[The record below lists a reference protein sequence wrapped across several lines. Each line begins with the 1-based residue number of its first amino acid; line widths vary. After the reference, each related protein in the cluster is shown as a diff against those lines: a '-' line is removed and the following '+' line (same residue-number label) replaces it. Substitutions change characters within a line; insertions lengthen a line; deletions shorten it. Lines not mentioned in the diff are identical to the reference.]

1 MAPSGAV
8 GGGGTCSL
16 NINTI
21 PSSHVTLDGRNLGS
35 TPRLGVMVPSG
46 THNIIFSTEN
56 ARKSTITSCRA
67 GETKTVAIRM
77 PE

>member
-1 MAPSGAV
+1 
-8 GGGGTCSL
+8 
-16 NINTI
+16 
-21 PSSHVTLDGRNLGS
+21 
-35 TPRLGVMVPSG
+35 MVPSG